1 MIGVKKVPLRNGLAL
16 GMAVVALAACSG
28 SEMVFPAVPASTAG
42 SASNSP
48 KAQGTSR
55 PPTAS
60 PSPEL
65 MASPSASPVFRRGQE
80 VRQLWESYPWGPDD
94 GLACPAPAFSPGIE
108 TDPAAPGVVV
118 VVGDS
123 IIRESRNAITA
134 SLAAAGFDV
143 VFVCW
148 GGKNLLWGLDQ
159 VAALRSLDL
168 MPACLVVNLGTNDL
182 KGTTAQGLADAVPMA
197 TVSKRLTDLLA
208 SVADVPD
215 VFVVDLAADLSRA
228 PGTMGEVGDAPTVWQ
243 TAVSQT
249 GVGAAIPWSDAAA
262 RGGLL
267 DSDGIHDSVEGQYAR
282 ASLITDYVVR
292 DCTE

>member
-1 MIGVKKVPLRNGLAL
+1 MKKVPLRYGLAL

-28 SEMVFPAVPASTAG
+28 SEEVFPAVPASTAG

-48 KAQGTSR
+48 EAQGTSR
-55 PPTAS
+55 LPSAS
-60 PSPEL
+60 PSPES
-65 MASPSASPVFRRGQE
+65 MASPSASPVFRRGRE

-94 GLACPAPAFSPGIE
+94 GLACPAPSFSPGIQ

-123 IIRESRNAITA
+123 LIRESRNAITA

-197 TVSKRLTDLLA
+197 MVSTRLTDLLT

-262 RGGLL
+262 RGGLVG
-267 DSDGIHDSVEGQYAR
+267 SDGIHDSVEGQYAR

-292 DCTE
+292 DCTA